1 MKNSK
6 KHTIR
11 RGGAKKNLR
20 PFRELFQ
27 KLLSPDLRLKAIAAS
42 IVIVLGTALIGMQA
56 YRWTIQSRTVTQEQI
71 AEGWKAAGV
80 ELTEHT
86 IQQKENFWQVAKEYN
101 VDIDTIVG
109 ANPGLGKLSATRGQ
123 TIRVLNQKGVIH
135 AIAEQETVRTISEL
149 YKVTADKIASVNN
162 LRPNNIFAPG
172 LELFIPNAKPKKLSE
187 EMTAQYGLRGIFC
200 SPLPGRITSG
210 MGMRK
215 HPVGG
220 FRGKHTGI
228 DLAAKEGTGI
238 AAAADGT
245 VVQTGEG
252 EYIGKFVIVSHDNL
266 YTTIYGHCSKI
277 LMTPGKAVKKG
288 QIIAK
293 SGHTGRVT
301 GPHLH
306 FEIRKNNVPRD
317 PLKYLW

>member
-1 MKNSK
+1 MN
-6 KHTIR
+6 R
-11 RGGAKKNLR
+11 
-20 PFRELFQ
+20 FFQ
-27 KLLSPDLRLKAIAAS
+27 RFLSSDLRVKVIAAS
-42 IVIVLGTALIGMQA
+42 IVLIIGTALAGVQIN
-56 YRWTIQSRTVTQEQI
+56 RWTIQSRTVTQAQI
-71 AEGWKAAGV
+71 ADGWRAAGI
-80 ELTEHT
+80 ELIEHT
-86 IQQKENFWQVAKEYN
+86 IQQKENFWKVAKEYG

-123 TIRVLNQKGVIH
+123 TIRVLNKKGVVH
-135 AIAEQETVRTISEL
+135 AITQQENVQTVSEL
-149 YKVTADKIASVNN
+149 YKVPSDKIASANN
-162 LRPNNIFAPG
+162 LRPNSIIAPG

-187 EMTAQYGLRGIFC
+187 EMTAQYGLRGIFN

-210 MGMRK
+210 MGVRK

-228 DLAAKEGTGI
+228 DLAAKEGTSI
-238 AAAADGT
+238 AAAAAGT
-245 VVQTGEG
+245 VLQTGEG
-252 EYIGKFVIVSHDNL
+252 DYIGKFVIISHDNS
-266 YTTIYGHCSKI
+266 YTTLYGHCSRI
-277 LMTPGKAVKKG
+277 LTTPGKTVKKG

-306 FEIRKNNVPRD
+306 FEIRKNNVPQD

>member
-1 MKNSK
+1 MKQ
-6 KHTIR
+6 
-11 RGGAKKNLR
+11 
-20 PFRELFQ
+20 LFQ
-27 KLLSPDLRLKAIAAS
+27 KLLSPEMRVKAIAVCS
-42 IVIVLGTALIGMQA
+42 IVIISALLIGIQTH
-56 YRWTIQSRTVTQEQI
+56 RWIIQSRIVTQTHI
-71 AEGWKAAGV
+71 AEGWKAAGI

-86 IQQKENFWQVAKEYN
+86 IQQKENFWKVAKTYG

-109 ANPGLGKLSATRGQ
+109 ANPGLGKLSAARGQ
-123 TIRVLNQKGVIH
+123 TICVPNQKGVIH
-135 AIAEQETVRTISEL
+135 KIAEREDIQMIAALYNVPSE
-149 YKVTADKIASVNN
+149 KIAAVNN
-162 LRPNNIFAPG
+162 LTAKSILVSG
-172 LELFIPNAKPKKLSE
+172 LELFVPGAKPKKLSE
-187 EMTAQYGLRGIFC
+187 ELTAQYSLRGIFG
-200 SPLPGRITSG
+200 SPLPGRITSS

-228 DLAAKEGTGI
+228 DLAAKDGTSI
-238 AAAADGT
+238 AAAAGGT

-252 EYIGKFVIVSHDNL
+252 DYIGKFVIISHNNS
-266 YTTIYGHCSKI
+266 YTTIYGHCSQV
-277 LMTPGKAVKKG
+277 LTSPGKTVKKG

-306 FEIRKNNVPRD
+306 FEIRKNGAPQD